1 MAIVYGDFMYYVK
14 LKQPIV
20 DREELE
26 HLYSELRCVGVT
38 AFVQIFHEVEYKL
51 IDCLHDGSRTDL
63 GSFHNSE
70 SDERSCKFVI
80 GDSTDFFTAVRGL
93 SENLSSLGVDGTV
106 FCNIVNAIIDYGR
119 HRRKHVAN
127 RGRKVLPLHV
137 SIKKEKRV
145 YLHYGRYLMHMAT
158 IRESTAQHT
167 DDGVVP
173 ASVPAL
179 GKLLKRVR
187 MDEGESENPSRRT
200 TTTESDDEKGLKQ
213 NYCCTLCLG
222 DFGSSAISMPCS
234 HLFHGGCIFRWLS
247 MSHYCPACGYQVP
260 TSDQNQHHV

>member
-38 AFVQIFHEVEYKL
+38 AFVQIFHQVEYKL

-137 SIKKEKRV
+137 SIKKEQRV

-158 IRESTAQHT
+158 IRESTAQRT
-167 DDGVVP
+167 DYGMVP

>member
-26 HLYSELRCVGVT
+26 HLYSELPCVGVT
-38 AFVQIFHEVEYKL
+38 ALVQIFHQVEYKL

-106 FCNIVNAIIDYGR
+106 FRNIVNAIIDYGR
-119 HRRKHVAN
+119 HRHKHVAN

-200 TTTESDDEKGLKQ
+200 TTTESDDDKRPEAKLLLHPMFGGFWIIGDKHALFPFVPWGLHFQ
-213 NYCCTLCLG
+213 VAVNESLLPSLRI
-222 DFGSSAISMPCS
+222 SSA
-234 HLFHGGCIFRWLS
+234 HF
-247 MSHYCPACGYQVP
+247 
-260 TSDQNQHHV
+260 